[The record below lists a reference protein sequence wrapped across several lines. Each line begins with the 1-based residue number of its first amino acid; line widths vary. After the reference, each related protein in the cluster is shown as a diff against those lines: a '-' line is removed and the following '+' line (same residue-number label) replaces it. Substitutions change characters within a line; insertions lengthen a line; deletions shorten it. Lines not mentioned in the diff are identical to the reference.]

1 MPLDS
6 GEEGV
11 EVKAKGESKNKNKNK
26 NKNRNKN
33 KNKVKGSGQECP
45 LHTSRSRFLTGL
57 GARFGMTKS

>member
-26 NKNRNKN
+26 
-33 KNKVKGSGQECP
+33 VKGSGQECP
-45 LHTSRSRFLTGL
+45 LSTGAEAGSSPGL
-57 GARFGMTKS
+57 GPGSE

>member
-26 NKNRNKN
+26 NKA
-33 KNKVKGSGQECP
+33 KGSGQECP
-45 LHTSRSRFLTGL
+45 LHTSNAGSSPGL
-57 GARFGMTKS
+57 APGSE